1 MRLARVKDKPNMTT
15 GMEKAKK
22 SCFTIFTFESF
33 SNTFF
38 NDWWV
43 NFLKWKIQNLSICIT
58 HFYERPG
65 K

>member
-38 NDWWV
+38 NDW
-43 NFLKWKIQNLSICIT
+43 
-58 HFYERPG
+58 
-65 K
+65 